1 MRLGENVSDLKDPR
15 VLFAAERTVLAW
27 SRTSLALIAFGFLV
41 ERSDLLITEFFSS
54 SESSGSAAITFWL
67 GLAFIALGV
76 FAAFY
81 SSRQYIA
88 VLKTLNPSEFPQGYA
103 TKGVLLVNGVV
114 ALLGATLAVGLYVS
128 RA

>member
-1 MRLGENVSDLKDPR
+1 VSDLKDPR
-15 VLFAAERTVLAW
+15 VLFAAERTLLTW

-41 ERSDLLITEFFSS
+41 ERSGLLLTEFLP
-54 SESSGSAAITFWL
+54 SSGNTSSAVITFWL

-81 SSRQYIA
+81 SSRQYMT
-88 VLKTLNPSEFPQGYA
+88 VLKILNPSELPQGYA
-103 TKGVLLVNGVV
+103 TKGGLIINGVV
-114 ALLGATLAVGLYVS
+114 ALLGAILAVGLYVS